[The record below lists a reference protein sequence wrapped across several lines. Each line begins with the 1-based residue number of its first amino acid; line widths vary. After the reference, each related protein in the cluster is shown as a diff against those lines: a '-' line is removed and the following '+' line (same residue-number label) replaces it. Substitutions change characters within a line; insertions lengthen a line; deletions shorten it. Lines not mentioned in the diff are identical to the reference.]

1 MKFYKDWLSKLA
13 KAYANPNVDLIDRS
27 IDYSFTE
34 PDISLLDPTVFQTV
48 LFTSTKLT
56 PSPLIFIYFVLI
68 SLAAFGIVWSL
79 DLNFAVRIVIL
90 MLIYLKVSFDIFK
103 LLSYQHADL
112 TELQVIGHQWFGLS
126 RSKQSQALQLI
137 KISNV
142 LGLGYMFKFQMK
154 TDQNIRYQLI
164 WKHNSNSEFLRYCQQ
179 LIYFGDADK

>member
-1 MKFYKDWLSKLA
+1 
-13 KAYANPNVDLIDRS
+13 
-27 IDYSFTE
+27 
-34 PDISLLDPTVFQTV
+34 
-48 LFTSTKLT
+48 
-56 PSPLIFIYFVLI
+56 
-68 SLAAFGIVWSL
+68 
-79 DLNFAVRIVIL
+79 